1 VLEVIKRL
9 FCCFEICMCFCN
21 LIQLELRFSIIAV
34 VVVAVVVVVVVVVV
48 FFVLLFVMFVVNVWP
63 VH

>member
-1 VLEVIKRL
+1 
-9 FCCFEICMCFCN
+9 MCFCN
-21 LIQLELRFSIIAV
+21 LIQLKLGFSKIILRYAILAV
-34 VVVAVVVVVVVVVV
+34 VVVAVVIVVVI

>member
-1 VLEVIKRL
+1 
-9 FCCFEICMCFCN
+9 MCFCN
-21 LIQLELRFSIIAV
+21 LIQLELRFSKIILRYAII
-34 VVVAVVVVVVVVVV
+34 AVVVVVVVI